1 MNTDMYDYYEDEIKV
16 NSLKKF
22 SSSLYVMM
30 QSIKNIFKHCVH
42 VNEMFSEQSLKIFFS
57 RFTIKHIVTDDISIV
72 VNKFYINSDLKI
84 VSLPDNRLYNLLDD
98 YDLINLLKHCS
109 CYDTH
114 GFNACKLSI
123 MEVANMIRCE
133 CDINICSSNNCNSID
148 FVGSNNHT
156 MSPNEQCEIVITKLK
171 YDDTHVPPNISS
183 SISQVTKLG
192 CDDTHVPSNISSSIS
207 QDTPP
212 SIPPS
217 ISPVDTKKQVYLSE
231 RDYTYSRIYDDM
243 FKHKRITWN
252 SLPPLFISKFV
263 VYLFMD
269 GKDEFGNGVR
279 TKLFGREDEVKIFDI
294 LSKSLCDDFEPPD
307 NDEYIA
313 IVNDFVESL
322 PPVNI
327 MTCDEVNHVLNE
339 KDRSKYEM
347 FNTIFTEQDD
357 DFDEE
362 KIEKK
367 MF

>member
-1 MNTDMYDYYEDEIKV
+1 
-16 NSLKKF
+16 
-22 SSSLYVMM
+22 
-30 QSIKNIFKHCVH
+30 
-42 VNEMFSEQSLKIFFS
+42 
-57 RFTIKHIVTDDISIV
+57 
-72 VNKFYINSDLKI
+72 
-84 VSLPDNRLYNLLDD
+84 
-98 YDLINLLKHCS
+98 
-109 CYDTH
+109 
-114 GFNACKLSI
+114 
-123 MEVANMIRCE
+123 
-133 CDINICSSNNCNSID
+133 
-148 FVGSNNHT
+148 
-156 MSPNEQCEIVITKLK
+156 
-171 YDDTHVPPNISS
+171 
-183 SISQVTKLG
+183 
-192 CDDTHVPSNISSSIS
+192 
-207 QDTPP
+207 
-212 SIPPS
+212 
-217 ISPVDTKKQVYLSE
+217 
-231 RDYTYSRIYDDM
+231 M